1 MSQVRTLRKQQDDV
15 VTNIFKLLLI
25 PEVNMSV
32 PCNFVKW
39 SVYPLYTYNFNGNHS
54 LCDR

>member
-15 VTNIFKLLLI
+15 VTSNFKLLLI